1 MTATAIARPWYRDRW
16 PWILMAGPAF
26 VVCGGSY
33 AMWLAKSTDDG
44 LVADDYYK
52 RGVAINRTLQRFE
65 RAAELKLGAVVA
77 VHSDGDVRV
86 TLTGAESQAPPLLRL
101 RLVHPTRAGLDE
113 SADLVRSVDGS
124 YVGRIAAPASGC
136 WLVIVET
143 DAWRL
148 PTVET
153 KDGLDEVRLGHAPG

>member
-1 MTATAIARPWYRDRW
+1 MTDNASATSWYRHRW

-52 RGVAINRTLQRFE
+52 RGIAINRTLQRFE
-65 RAAELKLGAVVA
+65 RAAELKLGAVVT
-77 VHSDGDVRV
+77 VREDGDVRL
-86 TLTGAESQAPPLLRL
+86 TLTGADDRVPTSLRL

-113 SADLVRSVDGS
+113 SAELVRLTDGV
-124 YVGRIAAPASGC
+124 YAGHLAPPATFR

-148 PTVET
+148 PAVET
-153 KDGLDEVRLGHAPG
+153 KDGLDEVRLGQARG

>member
-1 MTATAIARPWYRDRW
+1 MTEQPIVTPWYRDRW

-33 AMWLAKSTDDG
+33 AMWLAQSTDDG

-65 RAAELKLGAVVA
+65 LAAQLQLRAVVA
-77 VHSDGDVRV
+77 VAADGSARV
-86 TLTGAESQAPPLLRL
+86 TLTGAENALPASLRL
-101 RLVHPTRAGLDE
+101 RLVHPTRAGFDE
-113 SADLVRSVDGS
+113 SADLVRGSDGI
-124 YVGRIAAPASGC
+124 YTGTMAPPRAGR

-148 PTVET
+148 PAVEA
-153 KDGLDEVRLGHAPG
+153 KDGLADVRLGDAGS

>member
-1 MTATAIARPWYRDRW
+1 MTDAAPATPWYRDRW

-52 RGVAINRTLQRFE
+52 RGMAINRTLQRFE
-65 RAAELKLGAVVA
+65 RAAELKIGAVVT
-77 VHSDGDVRV
+77 VRSDGDARL
-86 TLTGAESQAPPLLRL
+86 TLTGAEGRAPTSLRL

-113 SADLVRSVDGS
+113 SAELVRAGDGS
-124 YVGRIAAPASGC
+124 YVGRIAPPALGR

-148 PTVET
+148 PAVET
-153 KDGLDEVRLGHAPG
+153 NDGLDHVLLGDAR